1 MTAMPAK
8 VRVAGDLPIAAGV
21 FMKLMS
27 ACLLATTLLGFASF
41 AADPQVEIANFS
53 SAGSLTIKNSYPQGV
68 VTVMSAPAVNGPW
81 SPLKN
86 AFSLG
91 LDVPMNFSPPSGTTF
106 YRAVAVDL
114 SEAESWLFTFA
125 DIVDLGSLAGKVAA
139 VADGVSAYM
148 ANNLSA
154 ATQDLLSEYG
164 MIPDSDILAS
174 LVPDLNGLLEGPSI
188 YDPDRFAGVTLSPAT
203 QYWLTQNPQGPAL
216 IRLNRMLFDDAYPQE
231 FAQKQDNGG
240 FANLVQSF
248 GLLTTIAGAGGTP
261 VSPSNKWRPEF
272 EGGPATNALLSRP
285 HIAMA
290 DQAGN
295 VYIAD
300 KEAYAIRKVT
310 LDGNIH
316 TVAGNNM
323 PGLGDTNPV
332 IATSVSLNNPNG
344 LWVFPDGKFYILDR
358 DNGLIR
364 KVDTNGIMTV
374 VVNHGSPIPEG
385 RGLWVSPDE
394 SILYYS
400 AGTSVMRW
408 DVTNGLAR
416 FATNFSV
423 LGNLAVDLDGRLCAT
438 DWGANF
444 VYRLA
449 ADGSTTVIAGNG
461 NTSGGG
467 DGALASETGLWQVRG
482 IWFLPTGAYFLG
494 TDTGSQVWY
503 VDTSGYIHLF
513 LNGNTFSHTG
523 DGSWFYDPA
532 TPKVS
537 KVRQI
542 TMDFESNL
550 IVTENDS
557 GYIRKVQFLR
567 HQPPF

>member
-1 MTAMPAK
+1 MNLK
-8 VRVAGDLPIAAGV
+8 HV
-21 FMKLMS
+21 
-27 ACLLATTLLGFASF
+27 CLLALNLVGFPAL
-41 AADPQVEIANFS
+41 AADLQIASFS
-53 SAGSLTIKNSYPQGV
+53 SAGSLIIKNGYPQGV
-68 VTVMSAPAVNGPW
+68 VTVMSAPALTGPW
-81 SPLKN
+81 AALKN
-86 AFSLG
+86 SFTVG
-91 LDVPMNFSPPSGTTF
+91 LDVPVSFSPPSATTF
-106 YRAVAVDL
+106 YRALAVDL
-114 SEAESWLFTFA
+114 SGVDSWLFTFA
-125 DIVDLGSLAGKVAA
+125 DIVDLGAFADRVGAF
-139 VADGVSAYM
+139 ADGVSVYL
-148 ANNLSA
+148 ANNLSVS
-154 ATQDLLSEYG
+154 TQDLLSEYG
-164 MIPDSDILAS
+164 MVPDSDILAS

-188 YDPDRFAGVTLSPAT
+188 YDSDRFAGVTLSAAT
-203 QYWLTQNPQGPAL
+203 QTLLAENPQGSAL
-216 IRLNRMLFDDAYPQE
+216 IRLNRMLFDDAYPEE
-231 FAQKQDNGG
+231 FAQKQDNG
-240 FANLVQSF
+240 FPNLVQSY
-248 GLLTTIAGAGGTP
+248 GVLTTIAGAGGTP
-261 VSPSNKWRPEF
+261 ISPNNKWLPEF